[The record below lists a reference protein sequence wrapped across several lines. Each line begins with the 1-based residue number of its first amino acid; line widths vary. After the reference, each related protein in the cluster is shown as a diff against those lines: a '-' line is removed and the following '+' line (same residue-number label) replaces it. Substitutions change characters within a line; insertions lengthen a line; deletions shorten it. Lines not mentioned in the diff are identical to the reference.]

1 VVVQDDITEGK
12 HIWKLQREFES
23 MVSHELRTP
32 LTSNTAALGLICS
45 QVMGEVPEHL
55 QELLNIAHQNS
66 KHLSALID
74 DLLDIDKLNAGKMRF
89 RFERQPLRPLLEQAM
104 RNNQGYASSYTVSI
118 RLGECPSVQVRVD
131 TMRLVQIL
139 SNLLSNAAKFS
150 PAGERIDLFAESIA
164 IDRVRISVRDRGP
177 GIADNFR
184 ERIFSKFAQADS
196 SDTRQQG
203 GTGLGLAISKEL
215 TEHMDGQIGFDSTP
229 GAGACFWIELP
240 CQTASEQPS

>member
-1 VVVQDDITEGK
+1 
-12 HIWKLQREFES
+12 
-23 MVSHELRTP
+23 
-32 LTSNTAALGLICS
+32 
-45 QVMGEVPEHL
+45 
-55 QELLNIAHQNS
+55 
-66 KHLSALID
+66 
-74 DLLDIDKLNAGKMRF
+74 MRF